1 MFTLYLTDEE
11 FYAAHDISQWL
22 PPERCTLALQSA
34 ALIVA
39 DDLRRR
45 GINTGKLMPPT
56 MLVGSTLYE
65 RVTKSSFTGDAVAC
79 SAASRLVVEMD
90 SAAFPTLGLEGS
102 KDQTTWTAIKSVV
115 NPNALKV
122 ECAGAGTFSSR
133 FYVQY
138 PYYRVTLDSADDV
151 VFTAYL
157 VDDSATRLIEL
168 KAIEEAMFLVLDQ
181 STRTQD
187 LYDAA
192 KAEYGELIQSI
203 KAAYDD
209 DADGTPDTVV
219 SLQRTVLFHR

>member
-1 MFTLYLTDEE
+1 M
-11 FYAAHDISQWL
+11 A
-22 PPERCTLALQSA
+22 
-34 ALIVA
+34 
-39 DDLRRR
+39 
-45 GINTGKLMPPT
+45 PT
-56 MLVGSTLYE
+56 MLVGTSLYD

-90 SAAFPTLGLEGS
+90 SEDIFPTLGLQGS
-102 KDQTTWTAIKSVV
+102 KDQTTWTTIKGVV
-115 NPNALKV
+115 NPSALRI
-122 ECAGAGTFSSR
+122 ECAGANTYSAR

-138 PYYRVTLDSADDV
+138 PYYRLTLDSADDV